1 MRKEGEYDVFINS
14 LKNKTNEI
22 LGENTNE
29 KDIDKY
35 KEYLSFVIKNELIQ
49 ESVEYFD
56 GIKINEKLARIM
68 RFLISENYSG
78 IVYEIN
84 DLFNYIMYNECE
96 NKVPI
101 YLILINLYLT
111 LEKGL

>member
-1 MRKEGEYDVFINS
+1 MRKEGEYDVIIKS

-22 LGENTNE
+22 LGKNANG

-35 KEYLSFVIKNELIQ
+35 KEYLSLVIENELKQ

-56 GIKINEKLARIM
+56 ESKINEKFARIV
-68 RFLISENYSG
+68 RFLISENYSE

-84 DLFNYIMYNECE
+84 DLFNYIKYNESE

-101 YLILINLYLT
+101 NLILINLYLT